1 MPANQTAA
9 KFWTKALTGFVLFV
23 AALILAAA
31 VGHFFP
37 SVNDGIMGYINRN
50 FAALGKWLSDQQ
62 LAPHLLTVAI
72 AAMAGLW
79 QAGKL
84 ASKLLGASVWK
95 RSVSWVQNRVETAGD
110 PDGCYPLASL
120 RDKLF
125 PTLGAQ
131 SGQEVPF
138 YGRADD
144 LQWLADECAIAKT
157 HKALRVLS
165 IWGEQGIGKTHL
177 TYRFAKALAV
187 GGYPSCG
194 KWAVYGLNKDFD
206 CDKLLNKFPDK
217 PTLLLCDDV
226 SLQDVDTTARLRAL
240 RKACAGR
247 AQAIVLVVTT
257 WSAASA
263 GGITADQI
271 LVDAER
277 PCGGLAIEFAE
288 QIYPNA
294 RELPA
299 NMQGHPLYLR
309 LLAAQAPAANLA
321 PDSLWVLCQRWGR
334 GYNSRLQTEHGLTDN
349 ALAALAVVSSSDT
362 GVLTDIAK
370 VIGLTK
376 GDFAALEKTGRVSFH
391 QGAKVLNPIKPDLLG
406 WAFALSA
413 LQNLGDSQS
422 NSYANLAWE
431 NDFFDTGRFMEHA
444 LKLGYLQHAWAKALR
459 QTPADSLSEHGAMAR
474 AKAAT
479 NAVAQYGGAQ
489 RFDDMVD
496 ELAVARGIAKR
507 FANNP
512 EIQLE
517 RARAATN
524 AVADYGGAQRFDDMA
539 DELAVAQDIAKR
551 FANNLEIQLTR
562 AEAATNAVADY
573 GGAQRF
579 DKMADELAVVKII
592 AADHKANLE
601 IQLRLARC
609 YGNQIPALLANGRAA
624 DDAVAALI
632 DHLVSYPELA
642 EQPPFNEL
650 FSAFR
655 QDHPNQS
662 Q

>member
-1 MPANQTAA
+1 M
-9 KFWTKALTGFVLFV
+9 
-23 AALILAAA
+23 
-31 VGHFFP
+31 
-37 SVNDGIMGYINRN
+37 
-50 FAALGKWLSDQQ
+50 
-62 LAPHLLTVAI
+62 
-72 AAMAGLW
+72 
-79 QAGKL
+79 
-84 ASKLLGASVWK
+84 
-95 RSVSWVQNRVETAGD
+95 
-110 PDGCYPLASL
+110 
-120 RDKLF
+120 
-125 PTLGAQ
+125 
-131 SGQEVPF
+131 
-138 YGRADD
+138 
-144 LQWLADECAIAKT
+144 
-157 HKALRVLS
+157 
-165 IWGEQGIGKTHL
+165 
-177 TYRFAKALAV
+177 
-187 GGYPSCG
+187 
-194 KWAVYGLNKDFD
+194 
-206 CDKLLNKFPDK
+206 
-217 PTLLLCDDV
+217 
-226 SLQDVDTTARLRAL
+226 
-240 RKACAGR
+240 
-247 AQAIVLVVTT
+247 
-257 WSAASA
+257 
-263 GGITADQI
+263 
-271 LVDAER
+271 
-277 PCGGLAIEFAE
+277 
-288 QIYPNA
+288 
-294 RELPA
+294 
-299 NMQGHPLYLR
+299 YLR

-321 PDSLWVLCQRWGR
+321 PDSLWVLCQRWGT

-391 QGAKVLNPIKPDLLG
+391 QGAQVLNPIKPDLLG

-413 LQNLGDSQS
+413 LQNLPASQS
-422 NSYANLAWE
+422 HSYANLAWE

-459 QTPADSLSEHGAMAR
+459 QTPADSLSEHGATAR

-489 RFDDMVD
+489 RFDKMAD
-496 ELAVARGIAKR
+496 ELAVAQDIAKR

-512 EIQLE
+512 EIQLT
-517 RARAATN
+517 RAKAATN
-524 AVADYGGAQRFDDMA
+524 AVSHYGSDKRFDDMADELALAQDIAKRFANNPEIQLTRAKAATNAVNHYGGAQRFDDMA

-655 QDHPNQS
+655 QDQPNQS